1 MDNEE
6 IEILNLQIGSLKIRK
21 KTSSILGCLWALNT
35 VSNGILYGFVLK
47 PNFSNVVFT
56 VLTASLMSINFGQV
70 KQTVIILELES
81 GRLKIPNMFKLLV
94 PGIGILM
101 NITLVTTASFTIG
114 ESSSLLYA
122 TALLEQGLVTTYIEG
137 VLNGTEEYIESKMRL

>member
-1 MDNEE
+1 MENNE
-6 IEILNLQIGSLKIRK
+6 
-21 KTSSILGCLWALNT
+21 
-35 VSNGILYGFVLK
+35 
-47 PNFSNVVFT
+47 
-56 VLTASLMSINFGQV
+56 
-70 KQTVIILELES
+70 VIILELES
-81 GRLKIPNMFKLLV
+81 GRLKIPNMFKLFV

>member
-21 KTSSILGCLWALNT
+21 KTSSILGCLQALNT

-70 KQTVIILELES
+70 KQTEIEIDECEKQKQKIIERENRQY
-81 GRLKIPNMFKLLV
+81 GK
-94 PGIGILM
+94 
-101 NITLVTTASFTIG
+101 
-114 ESSSLLYA
+114 
-122 TALLEQGLVTTYIEG
+122 
-137 VLNGTEEYIESKMRL
+137 

>member
-1 MDNEE
+1 MENNE
-6 IEILNLQIGSLKIRK
+6 
-21 KTSSILGCLWALNT
+21 
-35 VSNGILYGFVLK
+35 
-47 PNFSNVVFT
+47 
-56 VLTASLMSINFGQV
+56 
-70 KQTVIILELES
+70 VIILELKS

-101 NITLVTTASFTIG
+101 NITLVTTASSTIG

-122 TALLEQGLVTTYIEG
+122 TALLGQGLVTTYIEG

>member
-1 MDNEE
+1 MENNE
-6 IEILNLQIGSLKIRK
+6 
-21 KTSSILGCLWALNT
+21 
-35 VSNGILYGFVLK
+35 
-47 PNFSNVVFT
+47 
-56 VLTASLMSINFGQV
+56 
-70 KQTVIILELES
+70 VIILELES

-114 ESSSLLYA
+114 ESYSLLYA

-137 VLNGTEEYIESKMRL
+137 VLNGTDEYIESKMRL

>member
-1 MDNEE
+1 
-6 IEILNLQIGSLKIRK
+6 
-21 KTSSILGCLWALNT
+21 
-35 VSNGILYGFVLK
+35 
-47 PNFSNVVFT
+47 
-56 VLTASLMSINFGQV
+56 
-70 KQTVIILELES
+70 
-81 GRLKIPNMFKLLV
+81 
-94 PGIGILM
+94 M